1 MKERQGA
8 ENRHVSRRE
17 VIGRLAAGLGAVSVL
32 RSDVAFAGG
41 AAQAPAS
48 ATGTV
53 QTVLGPIDTSNLGF
67 TLSHE
72 HITAT
77 SPGLRRAWPE
87 LFGDRARFV
96 NDTVD
101 TLKQAKDEG
110 VDSFVDVTTFDLGR
124 DIRLMEEISRKSGVQ
139 VIACTGHWIDG
150 SFSMN
155 ARTVQELAEFF
166 TREIE
171 VGIEDTDIK
180 AGVIKV
186 ANGGEIT
193 EFGEKVLR
201 AAARVS
207 RATGVPITTHAPAGN
222 RIGERQAAIF
232 EAEGL
237 SPSKACIGH
246 SDDSRDQSYT
256 LGLAR
261 RGYHISMDHVSRSA
275 PAPGA
280 ADGPP
285 TLEERMMIVK
295 AHVDAGGPE
304 RIMLGNDWL
313 FAATLFPTVAIP
325 DQLAQNPDGVLFVTR
340 KALPALRALGVT
352 EQAIRAMTV
361 DGPKRFFDGV

>member
-1 MKERQGA
+1 MKKWHDA
-8 ENRHVSRRE
+8 DNRHLSRRE

-32 RSDVAFAGG
+32 RGDLAFAGG
-41 AAQAPAS
+41 APQGPAS
-48 ATGTV
+48 ASGTV
-53 QTVLGPIDTSNLGF
+53 QTVLGPIDTASLGF

-87 LFGDRARFV
+87 LFGDRAQFV
-96 NDTVD
+96 NDTVEK
-101 TLKQAKDEG
+101 LRQAKDEG

-139 VIACTGHWIDG
+139 VIACTGHWVDG

-155 ARTVQELAEFF
+155 SRTVEELTEFF
-166 TREIE
+166 SREIE

-201 AAARVS
+201 AAARAS
-207 RATGVPITTHAPAGN
+207 KATGVPITTHSPAGD
-222 RIGERQAAIF
+222 RVGEKQATIF

-237 SPSKACIGH
+237 SPSKVCIGH
-246 SDDSRDQSYT
+246 SDDSRDEDYT

-261 RGYHISMDHVSRSA
+261 RGYHISMDHGSRSA
-275 PAPGA
+275 PSPGTP
-280 ADGPP
+280 DGPL
-285 TLEERMMIVK
+285 TLEERMTVVK
-295 AHVDAGGPE
+295 AHVDAGWPE

-313 FAATLFPTVAIP
+313 FAATLFPTAAISGRM
-325 DQLAQNPDGVLFVTR
+325 AQNPDGILFVTR

-352 EQAIRAMTV
+352 DQAIRAMTV
-361 DGPKRFFDGV
+361 NGPKRFFDGA